1 MVNEPLTGKQ
11 HDMEH
16 YEMQLHVSGMTCA
29 SCAAHVEQRLNQIVG
44 VDASVNY
51 ATELATIY
59 SPKKLDES
67 LLIQAV
73 SESGYSAEPLAVPG
87 AASLLEQS
95 ELDQHDPLRS
105 LRYRLV
111 ICSVLT
117 LPVVAMAMI
126 PALQVTNWQWWSLAL
141 ATPVVLWGA
150 YPFHRA
156 TWMNLRHGKATMDTL
171 ISIGT
176 LSAYSWSVY
185 ELLST
190 SQSNMGHS
198 NMGGGTMGQVYFEVA
213 TAVTVFLLA
222 GRYFEQRAK
231 QRSGEAL
238 RALANLGA
246 TEVSVL
252 LNGEEHT
259 IPIRELQVGQQF
271 LVRPG
276 EKLATDGIVV
286 QGNSAVDMS
295 LLTGESVPVEVG
307 PGDSVIGATINEGGR
322 LVVEATNVGADTALA
337 QITKLVNAAQSGKAP
352 VQRLADRVAGVFVP
366 VVLLLALLTLAYW
379 LLTGGGTE
387 TAFSAAVSVLII
399 ACPCALGLATPT
411 ALLVGTGRGAQL
423 GILIKGPEIL
433 ESTRE
438 IDTIVLDKTGTITS
452 GKMQLLEVI
461 SASSTSDPDVLR
473 LVGALEDAS
482 EHPVGRAI
490 AAAAV
495 ESTGPLLEV
504 TEFRSEQG
512 RGVSGIVDGH
522 QVMVGTAPFLAENN
536 IELSEEFLI
545 SQQGAERL
553 GRTAVLA
560 AWDGAAKAVLVIAD
574 TPRASSAK
582 AISRLQE
589 LGLTPVLLT
598 GDNPEA
604 AQAVAA
610 EVGITKVIA
619 QLLPEQKLAQIVE
632 MQSAGKVVA
641 MVGDGV
647 NDAAALA
654 QADLGIAMGSG
665 TDVAIAASDLT
676 LVRSDLNA
684 VADALQ
690 LSRRTLRTIKVNL
703 FWAFGYNVAAI
714 PLAAAGLLDP
724 MIAGAAMV
732 LSSVFVVSNSLRLRS
747 FTPAV

>member
-1 MVNEPLTGKQ
+1 MVNERLTGQQ
-11 HDMEH
+11 H
-16 YEMQLHVSGMTCA
+16 EMQLHVSGMTCA
-29 SCAAHVEQRLNQIVG
+29 SCAAHVEQRLNQIEG

-67 LLIQAV
+67 LFIQAV
-73 SESGYSAEPLAVPG
+73 AETGYSAEALAETG
-87 AASLLEQS
+87 AQPSLEQT
-95 ELDQHDPLRS
+95 ELDQQDPLRS
-105 LRYRLV
+105 LRYRLLV
-111 ICSVLT
+111 CSVLT
-117 LPVVAMAMI
+117 VPVVAMAMV
-126 PALQVTNWQWWSLAL
+126 PVLQVTNWQWWSLAL

-156 TWMNLRHGKATMDTL
+156 TWINLRHRTATMDTL

-176 LSAYSWSVY
+176 LSAYSWSVF
-185 ELLST
+185 ELLS
-190 SQSNMGHS
+190 MGDSSMSDSSMSHS
-198 NMGGGTMGQVYFEVA
+198 SMGQVYFEVA

-246 TEVSVL
+246 SDVAVL
-252 LNGEEHT
+252 RNGEEYR
-259 IPIRELQVGQQF
+259 IPIHELQVGQQF
-271 LVRPG
+271 VVRPG

-286 QGNSAVDMS
+286 QGNSAIDMS

-307 PGDSVIGATINEGGR
+307 PSDSVIGATLNAGGR
-322 LVVEATNVGADTALA
+322 LVVEATSVGADTALA
-337 QITKLVNAAQSGKAP
+337 QITKLVNRAQSGKAP
-352 VQRLADRVAGVFVP
+352 VQRLADRVAAVFVP
-366 VVLLLALLTLAYW
+366 VVLSLSLLTLAYW
-379 LLTGGGTE
+379 LLTGAGIE
-387 TAFSAAVSVLII
+387 TAFSAAVAVLII

-411 ALLVGTGRGAQL
+411 ALLVGSGRGAQL

-433 ESTRE
+433 ESTRQ
-438 IDTIVLDKTGTITS
+438 IDTIVFDKTGTITS
-452 GKMQLLEVI
+452 GKMHLLEVV
-461 SASSTSDPDVLR
+461 AEPSTTAPEVLR
-473 LVGALEDAS
+473 LVGALEAAS

-490 AAAAV
+490 AAASVAS
-495 ESTGPLLEV
+495 EGRLLEV
-504 TEFRSEQG
+504 SEFQSQQG
-512 RGVSGIVDGH
+512 RGVTGVVDGQ
-522 QVMVGTAPFLAENN
+522 QVIAGTRQFMADSH
-536 IELSEEFLI
+536 IDLSEDLLL
-545 SQQGAERL
+545 SQQRAERL

-574 TPRASSAK
+574 TPRESSAE

-598 GDNPEA
+598 GDNAEA

-610 EVGITKVIA
+610 EVGITTVLA
-619 QLLPEQKLAQIVE
+619 QLLPEQKLAQIIE
-632 MQSAGKVVA
+632 LQAAGKVVA

-654 QADLGIAMGSG
+654 QADLGIAMASG

-676 LVRSDLNA
+676 LMRSDLNA

-747 FTPAV
+747 FKPAV

>member
-1 MVNEPLTGKQ
+1 M
-11 HDMEH
+11 
-16 YEMQLHVSGMTCA
+16 
-29 SCAAHVEQRLNQIVG
+29 
-44 VDASVNY
+44 
-51 ATELATIY
+51 
-59 SPKKLDES
+59 
-67 LLIQAV
+67 
-73 SESGYSAEPLAVPG
+73 
-87 AASLLEQS
+87 
-95 ELDQHDPLRS
+95 
-105 LRYRLV
+105 
-111 ICSVLT
+111 
-117 LPVVAMAMI
+117 
-126 PALQVTNWQWWSLAL
+126 
-141 ATPVVLWGA
+141 
-150 YPFHRA
+150 
-156 TWMNLRHGKATMDTL
+156 
-171 ISIGT
+171 
-176 LSAYSWSVY
+176 
-185 ELLST
+185 
-190 SQSNMGHS
+190 
-198 NMGGGTMGQVYFEVA
+198 YFEVA

-379 LLTGGGTE
+379 LLTGAGTE

>member
-1 MVNEPLTGKQ
+1 MVNERLTGQQ
-11 HDMEH
+11 H
-16 YEMQLHVSGMTCA
+16 EMQLHVSGMTCA
-29 SCAAHVEQRLNQIVG
+29 SCAAHVEQRLNQIEG

-67 LLIQAV
+67 LFIQAV
-73 SESGYSAEPLAVPG
+73 AETGYSAEALAETG
-87 AASLLEQS
+87 AQPSLEQT
-95 ELDQHDPLRS
+95 ELDQQDALRS
-105 LRYRLV
+105 LRYRLL

-117 LPVVAMAMI
+117 VPVVAMAMV
-126 PALQVTNWQWWSLAL
+126 PVLQVTNWQWWSLAL

-156 TWMNLRHGKATMDTL
+156 TWINLRHRTATMDTL

-176 LSAYSWSVY
+176 LSAYSWSVF
-185 ELLST
+185 ELLS
-190 SQSNMGHS
+190 MGDSSMSDSSMSHS
-198 NMGGGTMGQVYFEVA
+198 SMGQVYFEVA

-246 TEVSVL
+246 SDVSVL
-252 LNGEEHT
+252 RNGEEYR
-259 IPIRELQVGQQF
+259 IPIHELQVGQQF
-271 LVRPG
+271 VVRPG

-286 QGNSAVDMS
+286 QGNSAIDMS

-307 PGDSVIGATINEGGR
+307 PTDSVIGATLNAGGR
-322 LVVEATNVGADTALA
+322 LVVEATSVGADTALA
-337 QITKLVNAAQSGKAP
+337 QITKLVNRAQSGKAP
-352 VQRLADRVAGVFVP
+352 VQRLADRVAAVFVP
-366 VVLLLALLTLAYW
+366 VVLSLSLLTLAYW
-379 LLTGGGTE
+379 LLTGAGIE
-387 TAFSAAVSVLII
+387 TAFSAAVAVLII

-411 ALLVGTGRGAQL
+411 ALLVGSGRGAQL

-433 ESTRE
+433 ESTRQ
-438 IDTIVLDKTGTITS
+438 IDTIVFDKTGTITS
-452 GKMQLLEVI
+452 GKMHLLEVV
-461 SASSTSDPDVLR
+461 AEPSTTAPEVLR
-473 LVGALEDAS
+473 LVGALEAAS

-490 AAAAV
+490 AAASVAS
-495 ESTGPLLEV
+495 EGRLLEV
-504 TEFRSEQG
+504 SEFQSQQG
-512 RGVSGIVDGH
+512 RGVTGVVDGQ
-522 QVMVGTAPFLAENN
+522 QVIAGTRQFMADNH
-536 IELSEEFLI
+536 IDLSEDLLL
-545 SQQGAERL
+545 SQQRAERL

-574 TPRASSAK
+574 TPRESSAE

-598 GDNPEA
+598 GDNAEA

-610 EVGITKVIA
+610 EVGITTVLA
-619 QLLPEQKLAQIVE
+619 QLLPEQKLAQIIE
-632 MQSAGKVVA
+632 LQAAGKVVA

-654 QADLGIAMGSG
+654 QADLGIAMASG

-676 LVRSDLNA
+676 LMRSDLNA

-747 FTPAV
+747 FKPAV

>member
-1 MVNEPLTGKQ
+1 MVNERLTGQ
-11 HDMEH
+11 EH
-16 YEMQLHVSGMTCA
+16 EMQLHVSGMTCA
-29 SCAAHVEQRLNQIVG
+29 SCAAHVEQRLNQIEG

-67 LLIQAV
+67 LFIQAV
-73 SESGYSAEPLAVPG
+73 AETGYSAEALAETG
-87 AASLLEQS
+87 AQPSLEQT
-95 ELDQHDPLRS
+95 ELDQQDPLRS
-105 LRYRLV
+105 LRYRLLV
-111 ICSVLT
+111 CSVLT
-117 LPVVAMAMI
+117 VPVVAMAMV
-126 PALQVTNWQWWSLAL
+126 PVLQVTNWQWWSLAL

-156 TWMNLRHGKATMDTL
+156 TWINLRHRTATMDTL

-176 LSAYSWSVY
+176 LSAYSWSVF
-185 ELLST
+185 ELLS
-190 SQSNMGHS
+190 MGDSSMSDSSMSHS
-198 NMGGGTMGQVYFEVA
+198 SMGQVYFEVA

-246 TEVSVL
+246 SDVAVL
-252 LNGEEHT
+252 RNGEEYR
-259 IPIRELQVGQQF
+259 IPIHELQVGQQF
-271 LVRPG
+271 VVRPG

-286 QGNSAVDMS
+286 QGNSAIDMS

-307 PGDSVIGATINEGGR
+307 PSDSVIGATLNAGGR
-322 LVVEATNVGADTALA
+322 LVVEATSVGADTALA
-337 QITKLVNAAQSGKAP
+337 QITKLVNRAQSGKAP
-352 VQRLADRVAGVFVP
+352 VQRLADRVAAVFVP
-366 VVLLLALLTLAYW
+366 VVLSLSLLTLAYW
-379 LLTGGGTE
+379 LLTGAGIE
-387 TAFSAAVSVLII
+387 TAFSAAVAVLII

-411 ALLVGTGRGAQL
+411 ALLVGSGRGAQL

-433 ESTRE
+433 ESTRQ
-438 IDTIVLDKTGTITS
+438 IDTIVFDKTGTITS
-452 GKMQLLEVI
+452 GKMHLLEVV
-461 SASSTSDPDVLR
+461 AEPSTTAPEVLR
-473 LVGALEDAS
+473 LVGALEAAS

-490 AAAAV
+490 AAASVAS
-495 ESTGPLLEV
+495 EGRLLEV
-504 TEFRSEQG
+504 SEFQSQQG
-512 RGVSGIVDGH
+512 RGVTGVVDGQ
-522 QVMVGTAPFLAENN
+522 QVIAGTRQFMADSH
-536 IELSEEFLI
+536 IDLSEDLLL
-545 SQQGAERL
+545 SQQRAERL

-574 TPRASSAK
+574 TPRESSAE

-598 GDNPEA
+598 GDNAEA

-610 EVGITKVIA
+610 EVGITTVLA
-619 QLLPEQKLAQIVE
+619 QLLPEQKLAQIIE
-632 MQSAGKVVA
+632 LQAAGKVVA

-654 QADLGIAMGSG
+654 QADLGIAMASG

-676 LVRSDLNA
+676 LMRSDLNA

-747 FTPAV
+747 FKPAV

>member
-1 MVNEPLTGKQ
+1 MVNERLTGQQ
-11 HDMEH
+11 H
-16 YEMQLHVSGMTCA
+16 EMQLHVSGMTCA
-29 SCAAHVEQRLNQIVG
+29 SCAAHVEQRLNQIEG

-59 SPKKLDES
+59 SPKQLDES
-67 LLIQAV
+67 LFIQAV
-73 SESGYSAEPLAVPG
+73 AETGYSAEALAETG
-87 AASLLEQS
+87 AQPSLEQT
-95 ELDQHDPLRS
+95 ELDQQDALRS
-105 LRYRLV
+105 LRYRLL

-117 LPVVAMAMI
+117 VPVVAMAMV
-126 PALQVTNWQWWSLAL
+126 PVLQVTNWQWWSLAL

-156 TWMNLRHGKATMDTL
+156 TWINLRHRTATMDTL

-176 LSAYSWSVY
+176 LSAYSWSVF
-185 ELLST
+185 ELLS
-190 SQSNMGHS
+190 MGDSSMSDSSMSHS
-198 NMGGGTMGQVYFEVA
+198 SMGQVYFEVA

-246 TEVSVL
+246 SDVSVL
-252 LNGEEHT
+252 RNGEEYR
-259 IPIRELQVGQQF
+259 IPIHELQVGQQF
-271 LVRPG
+271 VVRPG

-286 QGNSAVDMS
+286 QGNSAIDMS

-307 PGDSVIGATINEGGR
+307 PTDSVIGATLNAGGR
-322 LVVEATNVGADTALA
+322 LVVEATSVGADTALA
-337 QITKLVNAAQSGKAP
+337 QITKLVNRAQSGKAP
-352 VQRLADRVAGVFVP
+352 VQRLADRVAAVFVP
-366 VVLLLALLTLAYW
+366 VVLSLSLLTLAYW
-379 LLTGGGTE
+379 LLTGAGIE
-387 TAFSAAVSVLII
+387 TAFSAAVAVLII

-411 ALLVGTGRGAQL
+411 ALLVGSGRGAQL

-433 ESTRE
+433 ESTRQ
-438 IDTIVLDKTGTITS
+438 IDTIVFDKTGTITS
-452 GKMQLLEVI
+452 GKMHLLEVV
-461 SASSTSDPDVLR
+461 AEPSTTAPEVLR
-473 LVGALEDAS
+473 LVGALEAAS

-490 AAAAV
+490 AAASVAS
-495 ESTGPLLEV
+495 EGRLLEV
-504 TEFRSEQG
+504 SEFQSQQG
-512 RGVSGIVDGH
+512 RGVTGVVDGQ
-522 QVMVGTAPFLAENN
+522 QVIAGTRQFMADNH
-536 IELSEEFLI
+536 IDLSEDLLL
-545 SQQGAERL
+545 SQQRAERL

-574 TPRASSAK
+574 TPRESSAE

-598 GDNPEA
+598 GDNAEA

-610 EVGITKVIA
+610 EVGITTVLA
-619 QLLPEQKLAQIVE
+619 QLLPEQKLAQIIE
-632 MQSAGKVVA
+632 LQAAGKVVA

-654 QADLGIAMGSG
+654 QADLGIAMASG

-676 LVRSDLNA
+676 LMRSDLNA

-747 FTPAV
+747 FKPAV

>member
-1 MVNEPLTGKQ
+1 
-11 HDMEH
+11 
-16 YEMQLHVSGMTCA
+16 MQLHVSGMTCA
-29 SCAAHVEQRLNQIVG
+29 SCAAHVEQRLNQIEG

-67 LLIQAV
+67 LFIQAV
-73 SESGYSAEPLAVPG
+73 AETGYSAEALAETG
-87 AASLLEQS
+87 AQPSLEQT
-95 ELDQHDPLRS
+95 ELDQQDPLRS
-105 LRYRLV
+105 LRYRLLV
-111 ICSVLT
+111 CSVLT
-117 LPVVAMAMI
+117 VPVVAMAMV
-126 PALQVTNWQWWSLAL
+126 PVLQVTNWQWWSLAL

-156 TWMNLRHGKATMDTL
+156 TWINLRHRTATMDTL

-176 LSAYSWSVY
+176 LSAYSWSVF
-185 ELLST
+185 ELLS
-190 SQSNMGHS
+190 MGDSSMSDSSMSHS
-198 NMGGGTMGQVYFEVA
+198 SMGQVYFEVA

-246 TEVSVL
+246 SDVAVL
-252 LNGEEHT
+252 RNGEEYR
-259 IPIRELQVGQQF
+259 IPIHELQVGQQF
-271 LVRPG
+271 VVRPG

-286 QGNSAVDMS
+286 QGNSAIDMS

-307 PGDSVIGATINEGGR
+307 PSDSVIGATLNAGGR
-322 LVVEATNVGADTALA
+322 LVVEATSVGADTALA
-337 QITKLVNAAQSGKAP
+337 QITKLVNRAQSGKAP
-352 VQRLADRVAGVFVP
+352 VQRLADRVAAVFVP
-366 VVLLLALLTLAYW
+366 VVLSLSLLTLAYW
-379 LLTGGGTE
+379 LLTGAGIE
-387 TAFSAAVSVLII
+387 TAFSAAVAVLII

-411 ALLVGTGRGAQL
+411 ALLVGSGRGAQL

-433 ESTRE
+433 ESTRQ
-438 IDTIVLDKTGTITS
+438 IDTIVFDKTGTITS
-452 GKMQLLEVI
+452 GKMHLLEVV
-461 SASSTSDPDVLR
+461 AEPSTTAPEVLR
-473 LVGALEDAS
+473 LVGALEAAS

-490 AAAAV
+490 AAASVAS
-495 ESTGPLLEV
+495 EGRLLEV
-504 TEFRSEQG
+504 SEFQSQQG
-512 RGVSGIVDGH
+512 RGVTGVVDGQ
-522 QVMVGTAPFLAENN
+522 QVIAGTRQFMADSH
-536 IELSEEFLI
+536 IDLSEDLLL
-545 SQQGAERL
+545 SQQRAERL

-574 TPRASSAK
+574 TPRESSAE

-598 GDNPEA
+598 GDNAEA

-610 EVGITKVIA
+610 EVGITTVLA
-619 QLLPEQKLAQIVE
+619 QLLPEQKLAQIIE
-632 MQSAGKVVA
+632 LQAAGKVVA

-654 QADLGIAMGSG
+654 QADLGIAMASG

-676 LVRSDLNA
+676 LMRSDLNA

-747 FTPAV
+747 FKPAV

>member
-1 MVNEPLTGKQ
+1 MVNERLTGQQ
-11 HDMEH
+11 H
-16 YEMQLHVSGMTCA
+16 EMQLHVSGMTCA
-29 SCAAHVEQRLNQIVG
+29 SCAAHVEQRLNQIEG

-67 LLIQAV
+67 LFIQAV
-73 SESGYSAEPLAVPG
+73 AETGYSAEALAETG
-87 AASLLEQS
+87 AQPSLEQT
-95 ELDQHDPLRS
+95 ELDQQDALRS
-105 LRYRLV
+105 LRYRLL

-117 LPVVAMAMI
+117 VPVVAMAMV
-126 PALQVTNWQWWSLAL
+126 PVLQVTNWQWWSLAL

-156 TWMNLRHGKATMDTL
+156 TWINLRHRTATMDTL

-176 LSAYSWSVY
+176 LSAYSWSVF
-185 ELLST
+185 ELLS
-190 SQSNMGHS
+190 MGDSSMSDSSMSHS
-198 NMGGGTMGQVYFEVA
+198 SMGQVYFEVA

-246 TEVSVL
+246 SDVSVL
-252 LNGEEHT
+252 RNGEEYR
-259 IPIRELQVGQQF
+259 IPIHELQVGQQF
-271 LVRPG
+271 VVRPG

-286 QGNSAVDMS
+286 QGNSAIDMS

-307 PGDSVIGATINEGGR
+307 PSDSVIGATLNAGGR
-322 LVVEATNVGADTALA
+322 LVVEATSVGADTALA
-337 QITKLVNAAQSGKAP
+337 QITKLVNRAQSGKAP
-352 VQRLADRVAGVFVP
+352 VQRLADRVAAVFVP
-366 VVLLLALLTLAYW
+366 VVLSLSLLTLAYW
-379 LLTGGGTE
+379 LLTGAGIE
-387 TAFSAAVSVLII
+387 TAFSAAVAVLII

-411 ALLVGTGRGAQL
+411 ALLVGSGRGAQL
-423 GILIKGPEIL
+423 GLLIKGPEIL
-433 ESTRE
+433 ESTRQ
-438 IDTIVLDKTGTITS
+438 IDTIVFDKTGTITS
-452 GKMQLLEVI
+452 GKMHLLEVV
-461 SASSTSDPDVLR
+461 AEPSTTAPEVLR
-473 LVGALEDAS
+473 LVGALEAAS

-490 AAAAV
+490 AAASVAS
-495 ESTGPLLEV
+495 EGRLLEV
-504 TEFRSEQG
+504 SEFQSQQG
-512 RGVSGIVDGH
+512 RGVTGVVDGQ
-522 QVMVGTAPFLAENN
+522 QVIAGTRQFMADNH
-536 IELSEEFLI
+536 IDLSEDLLL
-545 SQQGAERL
+545 SQQRAERL

-574 TPRASSAK
+574 TPRESSAE

-598 GDNPEA
+598 GDNAEA

-610 EVGITKVIA
+610 EVGITTVLA
-619 QLLPEQKLAQIVE
+619 QLLPEQKLAQIIE
-632 MQSAGKVVA
+632 LQAAGKVVA

-654 QADLGIAMGSG
+654 QADLGIAMASG

-676 LVRSDLNA
+676 LMRSDLNA

-747 FTPAV
+747 FKPAV

>member
-1 MVNEPLTGKQ
+1 MVNERLTGQQ
-11 HDMEH
+11 H
-16 YEMQLHVSGMTCA
+16 EMQLHVSGMTCA
-29 SCAAHVEQRLNQIVG
+29 SCAAHVEQRLNQIEG

-67 LLIQAV
+67 LFIQAV
-73 SESGYSAEPLAVPG
+73 AETGYSAEALAETG
-87 AASLLEQS
+87 AQPSLEQT
-95 ELDQHDPLRS
+95 ELDQQDPLRS
-105 LRYRLV
+105 LRYRLLV
-111 ICSVLT
+111 CSVLT
-117 LPVVAMAMI
+117 VPVVAMAMV
-126 PALQVTNWQWWSLAL
+126 PVLQVTNWQWWSLAL

-156 TWMNLRHGKATMDTL
+156 TWINLRHRTATMDTL

-176 LSAYSWSVY
+176 LSAYSWSVF
-185 ELLST
+185 ELLS
-190 SQSNMGHS
+190 MGDSSMSDSSMSHS
-198 NMGGGTMGQVYFEVA
+198 SMGQVYFEVA

-246 TEVSVL
+246 SDVAVL
-252 LNGEEHT
+252 RNGEEYR
-259 IPIRELQVGQQF
+259 IPIHELQVGQQF
-271 LVRPG
+271 VVRPG

-286 QGNSAVDMS
+286 QGNSAIDMS

-307 PGDSVIGATINEGGR
+307 PSDSVIGATLNAGGR
-322 LVVEATNVGADTALA
+322 LVVEATSVGADTALA
-337 QITKLVNAAQSGKAP
+337 QITKLVNRAQSGKAP
-352 VQRLADRVAGVFVP
+352 VQRLADRVAAVFVP
-366 VVLLLALLTLAYW
+366 VVLSLSLLTLAYW
-379 LLTGGGTE
+379 LLTGAGIE
-387 TAFSAAVSVLII
+387 TAFSAAVAVLII

-411 ALLVGTGRGAQL
+411 ALLVGSGRGAQL

-433 ESTRE
+433 ESTRQ
-438 IDTIVLDKTGTITS
+438 IDTIVFDKTGTITS
-452 GKMQLLEVI
+452 GKMHLLEVV
-461 SASSTSDPDVLR
+461 AEPSTTAPEVLR
-473 LVGALEDAS
+473 LVGALEAAS

-490 AAAAV
+490 AAASVAS
-495 ESTGPLLEV
+495 EGRLLEV
-504 TEFRSEQG
+504 SEFQSQQG
-512 RGVSGIVDGH
+512 RGVTGVVGGQ
-522 QVMVGTAPFLAENN
+522 QVIAGTRQFMADNH
-536 IELSEEFLI
+536 IDLSEDLLL
-545 SQQGAERL
+545 SQQRAERL

-574 TPRASSAK
+574 TPRESSAE

-598 GDNPEA
+598 GDNAEA

-610 EVGITKVIA
+610 EVGITTVLA
-619 QLLPEQKLAQIVE
+619 QLLPEQKLAQIIE
-632 MQSAGKVVA
+632 LQAAGKVVA

-654 QADLGIAMGSG
+654 QADLGIAMASG

-676 LVRSDLNA
+676 LMRSDLNA

-747 FTPAV
+747 FKPAV

>member
-1 MVNEPLTGKQ
+1 
-11 HDMEH
+11 
-16 YEMQLHVSGMTCA
+16 
-29 SCAAHVEQRLNQIVG
+29 
-44 VDASVNY
+44 
-51 ATELATIY
+51 
-59 SPKKLDES
+59 
-67 LLIQAV
+67 
-73 SESGYSAEPLAVPG
+73 
-87 AASLLEQS
+87 
-95 ELDQHDPLRS
+95 
-105 LRYRLV
+105 
-111 ICSVLT
+111 
-117 LPVVAMAMI
+117 
-126 PALQVTNWQWWSLAL
+126 
-141 ATPVVLWGA
+141 
-150 YPFHRA
+150 
-156 TWMNLRHGKATMDTL
+156 
-171 ISIGT
+171 
-176 LSAYSWSVY
+176 
-185 ELLST
+185 
-190 SQSNMGHS
+190 
-198 NMGGGTMGQVYFEVA
+198 
-213 TAVTVFLLA
+213 
-222 GRYFEQRAK
+222 
-231 QRSGEAL
+231 
-238 RALANLGA
+238 
-246 TEVSVL
+246 
-252 LNGEEHT
+252 
-259 IPIRELQVGQQF
+259 
-271 LVRPG
+271 
-276 EKLATDGIVV
+276 
-286 QGNSAVDMS
+286 
-295 LLTGESVPVEVG
+295 
-307 PGDSVIGATINEGGR
+307 
-322 LVVEATNVGADTALA
+322 
-337 QITKLVNAAQSGKAP
+337 NAAQSGKAP

>member
-1 MVNEPLTGKQ
+1 M
-11 HDMEH
+11 
-16 YEMQLHVSGMTCA
+16 
-29 SCAAHVEQRLNQIVG
+29 
-44 VDASVNY
+44 
-51 ATELATIY
+51 
-59 SPKKLDES
+59 
-67 LLIQAV
+67 
-73 SESGYSAEPLAVPG
+73 
-87 AASLLEQS
+87 
-95 ELDQHDPLRS
+95 
-105 LRYRLV
+105 
-111 ICSVLT
+111 
-117 LPVVAMAMI
+117 
-126 PALQVTNWQWWSLAL
+126 
-141 ATPVVLWGA
+141 
-150 YPFHRA
+150 
-156 TWMNLRHGKATMDTL
+156 
-171 ISIGT
+171 
-176 LSAYSWSVY
+176 
-185 ELLST
+185 
-190 SQSNMGHS
+190 
-198 NMGGGTMGQVYFEVA
+198 YFEVA

-286 QGNSAVDMS
+286 QGNSAVDKS

-461 SASSTSDPDVLR
+461 SASSTIDPDVLR

>member
-1 MVNEPLTGKQ
+1 MVNERLTGQ
-11 HDMEH
+11 EH
-16 YEMQLHVSGMTCA
+16 EMQLHVSGMTCA
-29 SCAAHVEQRLNQIVG
+29 SCAAHVEQRLNQIEG

-67 LLIQAV
+67 LFIQAV
-73 SESGYSAEPLAVPG
+73 AETGYSAEALAETG
-87 AASLLEQS
+87 AQPSLEQT
-95 ELDQHDPLRS
+95 ELDQQDPLRS
-105 LRYRLV
+105 LRYRLLV
-111 ICSVLT
+111 CSVLT
-117 LPVVAMAMI
+117 VPVVAMAMV
-126 PALQVTNWQWWSLAL
+126 PVLQVTNWQWWSLAL

-156 TWMNLRHGKATMDTL
+156 TWINLRHRTATMDTL

-176 LSAYSWSVY
+176 LSAYSWSVF
-185 ELLST
+185 ELLS
-190 SQSNMGHS
+190 MGDSSMSDSSMSHS
-198 NMGGGTMGQVYFEVA
+198 SMGQVYFEVA

-246 TEVSVL
+246 SDVAVL
-252 LNGEEHT
+252 RNGEEYR
-259 IPIRELQVGQQF
+259 IPIHELQVGQQF
-271 LVRPG
+271 VVRPG

-286 QGNSAVDMS
+286 QGNSAIDMS

-307 PGDSVIGATINEGGR
+307 PSDSVIGATLNAGGR
-322 LVVEATNVGADTALA
+322 LVVEATSVGADTALA
-337 QITKLVNAAQSGKAP
+337 QITKLVNRAQSGKAP
-352 VQRLADRVAGVFVP
+352 VQRLADRVAAVFVP
-366 VVLLLALLTLAYW
+366 VVLSLSLLTLAYW
-379 LLTGGGTE
+379 LLTGAGIE
-387 TAFSAAVSVLII
+387 TAFSAAVAVLII

-411 ALLVGTGRGAQL
+411 ALLVGSGRGAQL

-433 ESTRE
+433 ESTRQ
-438 IDTIVLDKTGTITS
+438 IDTIVFDKTGTITS
-452 GKMQLLEVI
+452 GKMHLLAVVAEP
-461 SASSTSDPDVLR
+461 STTAPEVLR
-473 LVGALEDAS
+473 LVGALEAAS

-490 AAAAV
+490 AAASVAS
-495 ESTGPLLEV
+495 EGRLLEV
-504 TEFRSEQG
+504 SEFQSQQG
-512 RGVSGIVDGH
+512 RGVTGVVGGQ
-522 QVMVGTAPFLAENN
+522 QVIAGTRQFMADNH
-536 IELSEEFLI
+536 IDLSEDLLL
-545 SQQGAERL
+545 SQQRAERL

-574 TPRASSAK
+574 TPRESSAE

-598 GDNPEA
+598 GDNAEA

-610 EVGITKVIA
+610 EVGITTVLA
-619 QLLPEQKLAQIVE
+619 QLLPEQKLAQIIE
-632 MQSAGKVVA
+632 LQAAGKVVA

-654 QADLGIAMGSG
+654 QADLGIAMASG

-676 LVRSDLNA
+676 LMRSDLNA

-747 FTPAV
+747 FKPAV

>member
-1 MVNEPLTGKQ
+1 MVNERLTGQ
-11 HDMEH
+11 EH
-16 YEMQLHVSGMTCA
+16 EMQLHVSGMTCA
-29 SCAAHVEQRLNQIVG
+29 SCAAHVEQRLNQIEG

-67 LLIQAV
+67 LFIQAV
-73 SESGYSAEPLAVPG
+73 AETGYSAEALAETG
-87 AASLLEQS
+87 AQPSLEQT
-95 ELDQHDPLRS
+95 ELDQQDPLRS
-105 LRYRLV
+105 LRYRLLV
-111 ICSVLT
+111 CSVLT
-117 LPVVAMAMI
+117 VPVVAMAMV
-126 PALQVTNWQWWSLAL
+126 PVLQVTNWQWWSLAL

-156 TWMNLRHGKATMDTL
+156 TWINLRHRTATMDTL

-176 LSAYSWSVY
+176 LSAYSWSVF
-185 ELLST
+185 ELLS
-190 SQSNMGHS
+190 MGDSSMSHS
-198 NMGGGTMGQVYFEVA
+198 SMSHSSMGQVYFEVA

-246 TEVSVL
+246 SDVAVL
-252 LNGEEHT
+252 RNGEEYR
-259 IPIRELQVGQQF
+259 IPIHELQVGQQF
-271 LVRPG
+271 VVRPG

-286 QGNSAVDMS
+286 QGNSAIDMS

-307 PGDSVIGATINEGGR
+307 PSDSVIGATLNAGGR
-322 LVVEATNVGADTALA
+322 LVVEATSVGADTALA
-337 QITKLVNAAQSGKAP
+337 QITKLVNRAQSGKAP
-352 VQRLADRVAGVFVP
+352 VQRLADRVAAVFVP
-366 VVLLLALLTLAYW
+366 VVLSLSLLTLAYW
-379 LLTGGGTE
+379 LLTGAGIE
-387 TAFSAAVSVLII
+387 TAFSAAVAVLII

-411 ALLVGTGRGAQL
+411 ALLVGSGRGAQL

-433 ESTRE
+433 ESTRQ
-438 IDTIVLDKTGTITS
+438 IDTIVFDKTGTITS
-452 GKMQLLEVI
+452 GKMHLLEVV
-461 SASSTSDPDVLR
+461 AEPSTTAPEVLR
-473 LVGALEDAS
+473 LVGALEAAS

-490 AAAAV
+490 AAASVAS
-495 ESTGPLLEV
+495 EGRLLEV
-504 TEFRSEQG
+504 SEFQSQQG
-512 RGVSGIVDGH
+512 RGVTGVVDGQ
-522 QVMVGTAPFLAENN
+522 QVIAGTRQFMADSH
-536 IELSEEFLI
+536 IDLSEDLLL
-545 SQQGAERL
+545 SQQRAERL

-574 TPRASSAK
+574 TPRESSAE

-598 GDNPEA
+598 GDNAEA

-610 EVGITKVIA
+610 EVGITTVLA
-619 QLLPEQKLAQIVE
+619 QLLPEQKLAQIIE
-632 MQSAGKVVA
+632 LQAAGKVVA

-654 QADLGIAMGSG
+654 QADLGIAMASG

-676 LVRSDLNA
+676 LMRSDLNA

-747 FTPAV
+747 FKPAV

>member
-1 MVNEPLTGKQ
+1 MVNERLTGQQ
-11 HDMEH
+11 H
-16 YEMQLHVSGMTCA
+16 EMQLHVSGMTCA
-29 SCAAHVEQRLNQIVG
+29 SCAAHVEQRLNQIEG

-67 LLIQAV
+67 LFIQAV
-73 SESGYSAEPLAVPG
+73 AETGYSAEALAETG
-87 AASLLEQS
+87 AQPSLEQT
-95 ELDQHDPLRS
+95 ELDQQDPLRS
-105 LRYRLV
+105 LRYRLLV
-111 ICSVLT
+111 CSVLT
-117 LPVVAMAMI
+117 VPVVAMAMV
-126 PALQVTNWQWWSLAL
+126 PVLQVTNWQWWSLAL

-156 TWMNLRHGKATMDTL
+156 TWINLRHRTATMDTL

-176 LSAYSWSVY
+176 LSAYSWSVF
-185 ELLST
+185 ELLS
-190 SQSNMGHS
+190 MGDSSMSDSSMSHS
-198 NMGGGTMGQVYFEVA
+198 SMGQVYFEVA

-246 TEVSVL
+246 SDVAVL
-252 LNGEEHT
+252 RNGEEYR
-259 IPIRELQVGQQF
+259 IPIHELQVGQQF
-271 LVRPG
+271 VVRPG

-286 QGNSAVDMS
+286 QGNSAIDMS

-307 PGDSVIGATINEGGR
+307 PSDSVIGATLNAGGR
-322 LVVEATNVGADTALA
+322 LVVEATSVGADTALA
-337 QITKLVNAAQSGKAP
+337 QITKLVNRAQSGKAP
-352 VQRLADRVAGVFVP
+352 VQRLADRVAAVFVP
-366 VVLLLALLTLAYW
+366 VVLSLSLLTLAYW
-379 LLTGGGTE
+379 LLTGAGIE
-387 TAFSAAVSVLII
+387 TAFSAAVAVLII

-411 ALLVGTGRGAQL
+411 ALLVGSGRGAQL

-433 ESTRE
+433 ESTRQ
-438 IDTIVLDKTGTITS
+438 IDTIVFDKTGTITS
-452 GKMQLLEVI
+452 GKMHLLAVVAEP
-461 SASSTSDPDVLR
+461 STTAPEVLR
-473 LVGALEDAS
+473 LVGALEAAS

-490 AAAAV
+490 AAASVAS
-495 ESTGPLLEV
+495 EGRLLEV
-504 TEFRSEQG
+504 SEFQSQQG
-512 RGVSGIVDGH
+512 RGVTGVVGGQ
-522 QVMVGTAPFLAENN
+522 QVIAGTRQFMADNH
-536 IELSEEFLI
+536 IDLSEDLLL
-545 SQQGAERL
+545 SQQRAERL

-574 TPRASSAK
+574 TPRESSAE

-598 GDNPEA
+598 GDNAEA

-610 EVGITKVIA
+610 EVGITTVLA
-619 QLLPEQKLAQIVE
+619 QLLPEQKLAQIIE
-632 MQSAGKVVA
+632 LQAAGKVVA

-654 QADLGIAMGSG
+654 QADLGIAMASG

-676 LVRSDLNA
+676 LMRSDLNA

-747 FTPAV
+747 FKPAV